1 MNKVFKVFSF
11 LMLLNIGLQAQ
22 VIEAKIK
29 TSGQCEHCKETLEKN
44 LRFEKGV
51 KKVTFDI
58 ESQVVSVKFDQ
69 AKTSIKNIQVAI
81 TKLGY
86 DADSLHAD
94 TKAYE
99 RLNACCKKK
108 E

>member
-1 MNKVFKVFSF
+1 MKKIISLIAIIMISF
-11 LMLLNIGLQAQ
+11 TGLQAQ
-22 VIEAKIK
+22 IKDAQIK

-51 KKVTFDI
+51 KKVSFDI
-58 ESQVVSVKFDQ
+58 KSHTVNVKYDE
-69 AKTSIKNIQVAI
+69 AKTTIRNIQLAI

-86 DADSLHAD
+86 DADSLLAD
-94 TKAYE
+94 PKAYE
-99 RLNACCKKK
+99 KLNSCCKKP

>member
-1 MNKVFKVFSF
+1 MKKIISLIAIIMISF
-11 LMLLNIGLQAQ
+11 TGLQAQ
-22 VIEAKIK
+22 IKDAQIK

-51 KKVTFDI
+51 KKVSFDI
-58 ESQVVSVKFDQ
+58 KSHTVNVKYDE
-69 AKTSIKNIQVAI
+69 AKTTIRNIQLAI

-86 DADSLHAD
+86 DADSLLAD
-94 TKAYE
+94 PKAYE
-99 RLNACCKKK
+99 KLNACCKKP

>member
-1 MNKVFKVFSF
+1 MKKIISLIAIIMISF
-11 LMLLNIGLQAQ
+11 TGLQAQ
-22 VIEAKIK
+22 IKDAQIK

-51 KKVTFDI
+51 KKVSFDVKSHI
-58 ESQVVSVKFDQ
+58 VNVKFDE
-69 AKTSIKNIQVAI
+69 AKTTIRNIQVAI

-86 DADSLHAD
+86 DADSLLAD
-94 TKAYE
+94 PKAYE
-99 RLNACCKKK
+99 KLNACCKKP

>member
-1 MNKVFKVFSF
+1 MKKLITLIALAVLYFN
-11 LMLLNIGLQAQ
+11 NANAQ
-22 VIEAKIK
+22 IIESKIK

-51 KKVTFDI
+51 KKVTFDVNTH
-58 ESQVVSVKFDQ
+58 VVDVKYDSE
-69 AKTSIKNIQVAI
+69 KTTLKNIQIAI
-81 TKLGY
+81 SKLGY
-86 DADSLHAD
+86 DADSIPAD

-99 RLNACCKKK
+99 KLNACCKKK

>member
-1 MNKVFKVFSF
+1 MKK
-11 LMLLNIGLQAQ
+11 LIGLIALILISCSGIKAQ
-22 VIEAKIK
+22 IIEAQIK

-51 KKVTFDI
+51 KKVEFNI
-58 ESQVVSVKFDQ
+58 ESHIIKVKFDQ
-69 AKTSIKNIQVAI
+69 AKTTIKNIQIAI

-86 DADSLHAD
+86 YADSLLAD
-94 TKAYE
+94 PKAYE
-99 RLNACCKKK
+99 KLNACCKKK